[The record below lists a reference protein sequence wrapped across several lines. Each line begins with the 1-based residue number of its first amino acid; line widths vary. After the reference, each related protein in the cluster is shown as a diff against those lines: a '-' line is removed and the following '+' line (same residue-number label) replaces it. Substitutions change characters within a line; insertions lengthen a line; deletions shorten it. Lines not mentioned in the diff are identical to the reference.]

1 MSNLSLFS
9 FIVMTLVVWRVSVLI
24 AADEGPFSLIEKARS
39 RIDPHQSTWLGR
51 GVRCVGCVSFWAS
64 LAAAL
69 IVQASVWEW
78 LGMAG
83 GALLIHKAVT
93 R

>member
-1 MSNLSLFS
+1 MTALMFA
-9 FIVMTLVVWRVSVLI
+9 VMTLAVWRVSFLI
-24 AADEGPFSLIEKARS
+24 AQDEGPFSLIEKVRS
-39 RIDPHQSTWLGR
+39 RIDPNQSSWLGR
-51 GVRCVGCVSFWAS
+51 GVRCVGCVSFWVS

-69 IVQASVWEW
+69 IVQASAWEW